1 VEIACDLIV
10 KVASRLDSVVHLES
24 ARVHDPYHA
33 RLD

>member
-1 VEIACDLIV
+1 MEIVCDLV
-10 KVASRLDSVVHLES
+10 VRVASKLDSVVHLES